1 MIPCILHVCS
11 LSPPPLHTLASA
23 IAPRGAA
30 GADIAYVTVLV
41 FGLVAVL
48 GSAAAC
54 GGASFEGRHGLH
66 SVRLLSGYFH
76 FGLSIK
82 LSSFDHR
89 IGRDQLWPGP
99 NNEDRYRDQPTNH
112 AHSIACMRLRSMSR
126 HTGTTCELALLSRYL
141 ICPLCFD
148 IVNKLNWAIS

>member
-1 MIPCILHVCS
+1 MFTFTS
-11 LSPPPLHTLASA
+11 SSPHPLASA

-76 FGLSIK
+76 FGLFQ
-82 LSSFDHR
+82 SSFQALT
-89 IGRDQLWPGP
+89 IASGGINFGRDQTT
-99 NNEDRYRDQPTNH
+99 RTATDQPTNH
-112 AHSIACMRLRSMSR
+112 AHSIA
-126 HTGTTCELALLSRYL
+126 A
-141 ICPLCFD
+141 
-148 IVNKLNWAIS
+148 